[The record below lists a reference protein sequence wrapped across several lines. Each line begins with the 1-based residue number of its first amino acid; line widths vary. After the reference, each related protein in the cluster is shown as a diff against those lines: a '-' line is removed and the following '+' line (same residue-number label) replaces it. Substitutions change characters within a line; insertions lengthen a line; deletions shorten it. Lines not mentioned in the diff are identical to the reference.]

1 MEYISEI
8 LIAFLITSTITC
20 TLAIIKKIYKFKIT
34 SIDCCFSCIKIER
47 DVNLEQSID
56 SANNT
61 GRCIPSLRS
70 ESTTRTINLA
80 TTL

>member
-56 SANNT
+56 AANT
-61 GRCIPSLRS
+61 SRCIPSLRS

-80 TTL
+80 NTL